1 MFVCLAAAA
10 YFHSVL
16 IAGVSLFLVL
26 LIVNDLFME
35 GGYSNL
41 APYSPE
47 VFGVRMG
54 ARASGLGQ
62 GANGVGKIL
71 GPLSLAV
78 IAGTGN
84 VVAPQATMDAV
95 LPAFMFLAACGLAT
109 GLAFT
114 FLAPETHGKPIP
126 QDADPAAT
134 AGGGAAASQLGTG

>member
-1 MFVCLAAAA
+1 
-10 YFHSVL
+10 
-16 IAGVSLFLVL
+16 
-26 LIVNDLFME
+26 
-35 GGYSNL
+35 
-41 APYSPE
+41 
-47 VFGVRMG
+47 MG

-126 QDADPAAT
+126 QDADLAAT
-134 AGGGAAASQLGTG
+134 AGVGAAASQLGTG

>member
-1 MFVCLAAAA
+1 MSAPWARRAVE
-10 YFHSVL
+10 
-16 IAGVSLFLVL
+16 L
-26 LIVNDLFME
+26 LRRGLLLE
-35 GGYSNL
+35 PGALHGRKL
-41 APYSPE
+41 WGAH
-47 VFGVRMG
+47 G
-54 ARASGLGQ
+54 ARSSRSGQ
-62 GANGVGKIL
+62 MANGVGKIL

-95 LPAFMFLAACGLAT
+95 LPAFMFLAVCGLAT